1 MMSSTND
8 VIRMSADL
16 GVALRRAR
24 EAAGMSIT
32 EVARKAGRV
41 RDVVYRLEAG
51 HDTSVV
57 SLFAVLSALQL
68 NIRLEPTRMPTLE
81 EVTARFGSLEDD

>member
-8 VIRMSADL
+8 AIRMPKDL

-32 EVARKAGRV
+32 EVAHKAGRV

-57 SLFAVLSALQL
+57 SLFAVLSTLQL
-68 NIRLEPTRMPTLE
+68 NIRLEPARMPTLE

>member
-1 MMSSTND
+1 MMSSTNGA
-8 VIRMSADL
+8 IRMPKDL
-16 GVALRRAR
+16 GAAIKRAR
-24 EAAGMSIT
+24 ESAGMSIT

-57 SLFAVLSALQL
+57 SLFAVLSTLQL
-68 NIRLEPTRMPTLE
+68 NIRLEPARMPTLE

>member
-1 MMSSTND
+1 M
-8 VIRMSADL
+8 REDL
-16 GVALRRAR
+16 GAALRRTR
-24 EAAGMSIT
+24 EAAGTSVT

-51 HDTSVV
+51 HDTSVA

-68 NIRLEPTRMPTLE
+68 NIRLEPARMPTLE
-81 EVTARFGSLEDD
+81 EVTARFGSMEDD